1 MKVSE
6 VAAFLEADVFCGKE
20 HLDMDVYCACG
31 ADLMSD
37 VLAFVKHDAILLTG
51 LVNPHVI
58 RTADMM
64 DIIVVVFVRGKIP
77 TDDVLEI
84 AKEKEIVI
92 LSTGM
97 TMFTACGTLF
107 KEGLIGGWKEE
118 G

>member
-1 MKVSE
+1 MKVSD
-6 VAAFLEADVFCGKE
+6 VAAFLEANVFCGKE
-20 HLDMDVYCACG
+20 KLDMEVKCACG

-64 DIIVVVFVRGKIP
+64 DIKVVVFVRGKIP

-97 TMFTACGTLF
+97 TMFTACGILF
-107 KEGLIGGWKEE
+107 KEGLVGGWKEE